1 MNVRTLIQ
9 KTATATAFAA
19 MAIFAGACS
28 HNKAAGDFG
37 HVDNSQASMTSST
50 NQADTAVNNNGD
62 VTNAPAV
69 TNVAANATPIPGPA
83 KVDST
88 GNAYTSSAAPGTG
101 NAAAV
106 GTNTNVNL
114 IPKSAKSSSS
124 VTYTEAQTT
133 PVVETPAPTVVETP
147 APIVTA
153 PTITET
159 QTTTTETAPMT
170 SSTTE
175 KTTTETTTTT
185 THTHKRMR
193 KD

>member
-28 HNKAAGDFG
+28 HNKASGDFG
-37 HVDNSQASMTSST
+37 HVDTAQQNMTSST

-62 VTNAPAV
+62 VTRTPA
-69 TNVAANATPIPGPA
+69 TPTTANNTTPIPGPA
-83 KVDST
+83 KVDSS
-88 GNAYTSSAAPGTG
+88 GNAYTSSAAPATG
-101 NAAAV
+101 NAASV

-114 IPKSAKSSSS
+114 VPKKGGSSSS
-124 VTYTEAQTT
+124 VTYTEAQTAEAAPA
-133 PVVETPAPTVVETP
+133 PVITETPA
-147 APIVTA
+147 APVVTA
-153 PTITET
+153 PTVTES
-159 QTTTTETAPMT
+159 APMT

-175 KTTTETTTTT
+175 QTTTSTTTETTAPAK
-185 THTHKRMR
+185 HKRMR